1 MSVKKLMDK
10 YDLNISE
17 DMALKDYYDMNPEP
31 DEVRINGAYV
41 EFTSSI
47 CYADEYLVEV
57 VADRLDISEDEA
69 YELIQKAEE
78 EE

>member
-10 YDLNISE
+10 YDLSISE
-17 DMALKDYYDMNPEP
+17 DMALKDYYEMMPEP
-31 DEVRINGAYV
+31 EVRINGAYV

-57 VADRLDISEDEA
+57 VANRLDISEDEA

>member
-17 DMALKDYYDMNPEP
+17 DMALQDYYKMMPEP
-31 DEVRINGAYV
+31 EVKINGAYV
-41 EFTSSI
+41 KFTSTL
-47 CYADEYLVEV
+47 CYADDYLVEV
-57 VADRLDISEDEA
+57 VAERLNISEDEA
-69 YELIQKAEE
+69 YQLIQKAEE

>member
-10 YDLNISE
+10 YDINISE

-31 DEVRINGAYV
+31 DEVRINGAHV
-41 EFTSSI
+41 EFICSI
-47 CYADEYLVEV
+47 SYAEDYLVEV
-57 VADRLDISEDEA
+57 VADRLNISEDEA

>member
-1 MSVKKLMDK
+1 MTVKKIKEK

-17 DMALKDYYDMNPEP
+17 AMALNDYYSDIPKP
-31 DEVRINGAYV
+31 EVRINGAYV
-41 EFTSSI
+41 EFTSSL

-57 VADRLDISEDEA
+57 VAHRYNLTEDEA

-78 EE
+78 E

>member
-31 DEVRINGAYV
+31 DEVRINGDHV
-41 EFTSSI
+41 EFI
-47 CYADEYLVEV
+47 CT
-57 VADRLDISEDEA
+57 IS
-69 YELIQKAEE
+69 
-78 EE
+78 